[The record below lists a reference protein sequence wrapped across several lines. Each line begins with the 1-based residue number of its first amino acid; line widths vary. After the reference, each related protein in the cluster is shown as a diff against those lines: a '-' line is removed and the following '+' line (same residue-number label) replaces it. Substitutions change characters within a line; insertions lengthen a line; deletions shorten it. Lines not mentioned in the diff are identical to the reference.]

1 MRNTCIKSALAAS
14 VLVTLAAAQPPT
26 GPGGPPPGGRHGG
39 MAPWIGAEMAPAGRI
54 VRGAPYSAQAVTEVN
69 QTLSDGN
76 KIHRVITG
84 AVYRDGQGRTRTES
98 VPGGA
103 GPLAPAAGLAQLVT
117 ITDPVAGFTYVLD
130 PAQKTATKVPLH
142 GAGRMGGGMGPGA
155 GPGGMMG
162 PVAGRG
168 GMGPGAGPGGMMGP
182 AAGRGGMMMHGGPPG
197 DEDLKIESLSS
208 RQIEGVQAEG
218 RRVTTTVL
226 AGKIG
231 NERPIVAVTERWF
244 SPQLQVVVLMTHND
258 PRMGQDSYR
267 LTKVALAEPDHSL
280 FETPVGYTI
289 IEGRQA
295 TFEGNRPAGP
305 EPRKR
310 APDRAP

>member
-1 MRNTCIKSALAAS
+1 MRNTCIKLALAAA
-14 VLVTLAAAQPPT
+14 VLATLAAAQPPM

-39 MAPWIGAEMAPAGRI
+39 MAPWIGAEMAPAGNI

-76 KIHRVITG
+76 KIHRAVTG
-84 AVYRDGQGRTRTES
+84 AVYRDGQGRTRNES

-103 GPLAPAAGLAQLVT
+103 GPLAPAAGLAQLIT

-130 PAQKTATKVPLH
+130 PAQTTVTKVPLRA
-142 GAGRMGGGMGPGA
+142 AGRRGGGMGPGA
-155 GPGGMMG
+155 GRGGMMG
-162 PVAGRG
+162 P
-168 GMGPGAGPGGMMGP
+168 GMGPGGMMGP
-182 AAGRGGMMMHGGPPG
+182 AAGRGGRMMHAGPPG
-197 DEDLKIESLSS
+197 DEDLTSESLAS

-258 PRMGQDSYR
+258 PRVGQDSYK
-267 LTKVALAEPDHSL
+267 LTKVVLGEPDHSL
-280 FETPVGYTI
+280 FEIPAGYTVV
-289 IEGRQA
+289 EGRRA

-305 EPRKR
+305 EPGRR
-310 APDRAP
+310 APGRAQ